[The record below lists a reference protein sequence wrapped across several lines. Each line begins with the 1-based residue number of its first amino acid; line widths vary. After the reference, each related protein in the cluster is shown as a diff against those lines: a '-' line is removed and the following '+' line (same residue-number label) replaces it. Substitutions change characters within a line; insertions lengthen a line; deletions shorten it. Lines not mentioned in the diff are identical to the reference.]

1 MRRARGV
8 PMYPS
13 STNNQALQGGSMKI
27 TRIGAAL
34 LVGTSFAAGCVAAT
48 RGGVVAAAAQGTD
61 QAQTYRLLSM
71 FSDVLERVQSDYV
84 EPVAG
89 RTLIDNAL
97 NGMLTGLDPHSAY
110 MTEPQWHDMQS
121 ETSGRF
127 GGIGLEVTE
136 NGGLLQVV
144 SPIDGTPAAAAGLK
158 PGDLITAVDGKTVEG
173 LSLNDAVT
181 EMRGAP
187 NTVLH
192 LIVKRIGVTDPIVL
206 ALTRQ
211 IIHIETVKSR
221 LIGDIGVI
229 RISEFTEQTDSG
241 LHAALKSLRADSGG
255 HLRGLI
261 LDMRN
266 DPGGLLDQ
274 AIAVSNDF
282 LGSGG
287 IVSTRGRHPDDN
299 HSWSAKPS
307 NDVSG
312 DLPVVVLTNNGTASA
327 AEIVAGALQDDRRA
341 LVLGTQSF
349 GKGSVQ
355 TLFPLPG
362 YGAIRLTT
370 ARYYTPSGRSIQG
383 IGITPNV
390 EVEQTREPAPHFA
403 PEHEA
408 DLRHILSVPGN
419 DKPAPAPI
427 ATALPAIAQQ
437 IPKLPPENWPAFDAT
452 KPATDFQLQQG
463 LVLVRAMAEGSKA
476 ASR

>member
-1 MRRARGV
+1 
-8 PMYPS
+8 
-13 STNNQALQGGSMKI
+13 MKI
-27 TRIGAAL
+27 TRTGVAL
-34 LVGTSFAAGCVAAT
+34 LVGASFGAGCIAASG
-48 RGGVVAAAAQGTD
+48 GGVLAAVAQGTD
-61 QAQTYRLLSM
+61 QQQTYRLLTL
-71 FSDVLERVQSDYV
+71 FGNVLDRVQADYV
-84 EPVAG
+84 EPVSG
-89 RTLIDNAL
+89 QTLIDNAL

-136 NGGLLQVV
+136 NSGLLQVV
-144 SPIDGTPAAAAGLK
+144 SPIDGTPAAEAGLR
-158 PGDLITAVDGKTVEG
+158 PGDLITSVNGKTVEG

-181 EMRGAP
+181 EMRGPP
-187 NTVLH
+187 NTIVH
-192 LIVKRIGVTDPIVL
+192 LIIKRPKVTDPIAL

-221 LIGDIGVI
+221 LIDDVGVI
-229 RISEFTEQTDSG
+229 RVSEFTEQTDSG
-241 LHAALKSLRADSGG
+241 LHAALKSLRAESGG

-282 LGSGG
+282 LVSGG
-287 IVSTRGRHPDDN
+287 IVATRGRHPDDN
-299 HSWSAKPS
+299 QSWSAKPN

-312 DLPVVVLTNNGTASA
+312 NLPIVVLTNNGTASA
-327 AEIVAGALQDDRRA
+327 AEIVAGALQDNHRA

-362 YGAIRLTT
+362 HGAIRLTT

-383 IGITPNV
+383 VGITPNV
-390 EVEQTREPAPHFA
+390 EVEQTRDPVPHFA

-408 DLRHILSVPGN
+408 DLRHILVNPDEQN
-419 DKPAPAPI
+419 PVPAPPLAD
-427 ATALPAIAQQ
+427 LPAGAQQ
-437 IPKLPPENWPAFDAT
+437 IPKLPPENWPAFDIA

-463 LVLVRAMAEGSKA
+463 LVLVREMGAWSKA
-476 ASR
+476 VSR

>member
-1 MRRARGV
+1 
-8 PMYPS
+8 
-13 STNNQALQGGSMKI
+13 MKI

-34 LVGTSFAAGCVAAT
+34 LVGTSFVAGGLVAS
-48 RGGVVAAAAQGTD
+48 GGGILAAAAQGTD
-61 QAQTYRLLSM
+61 QPQTYRLLSL
-71 FSDVLERVQSDYV
+71 FSNVLERVQADYV

-89 RTLIDNAL
+89 RTLINNAL

-110 MTEPQWHDMQS
+110 MTEAQWHDMQS
-121 ETSGRF
+121 ETAGKF

-144 SPIDGTPAAAAGLK
+144 APIDGTPAAAAGLK
-158 PGDLITAVDGKTVEG
+158 PGDLITAVNGKTVEG

-181 EMRGAP
+181 EMRGPP
-187 NTVLH
+187 NTILH
-192 LIVKRIGVTDPIVL
+192 LIVKRVGVDDPLVL
-206 ALTRQ
+206 TLTRQ

-241 LHAALKSLRADSGG
+241 LHAAMKSLRAESGG
-255 HLRGLI
+255 QLRGII
-261 LDMRN
+261 LDLRN

-282 LGSGG
+282 LDSGG
-287 IVSTRGRHPDDN
+287 IVSTRGRHPDDDQT
-299 HSWSAKPS
+299 WSAKPG

-312 DLPVVVLTNNGTASA
+312 NLPVVVLTNNGTASA
-327 AEIVAGALQDDRRA
+327 SEIVAGALQDDHRA

-390 EVEQTREPAPHFA
+390 EVEETHNPIPHFA

-408 DLRHILSVPGN
+408 DLRHILTVPGTS
-419 DKPAPAPI
+419 KPAPAPI
-427 ATALPAIAQQ
+427 ATALPPMAQA
-437 IPKLPPENWPAFDAT
+437 IPKLPPENWPAFDVA

-463 LVLVRAMAEGSKA
+463 LVLVRAMAAGSKA

>member
-1 MRRARGV
+1 
-8 PMYPS
+8 
-13 STNNQALQGGSMKI
+13 MKI
-27 TRIGAAL
+27 THIGVAL
-34 LVGTSFAAGCVAAT
+34 LVGTSFAAGCVAASG
-48 RGGVVAAAAQGTD
+48 GGVLAAAAQGTD
-61 QAQTYRLLSM
+61 QPPTYRLLSL
-71 FSDVLERVQSDYV
+71 FSNVLERVQADYV
-84 EPVAG
+84 EPVSG
-89 RTLIDNAL
+89 KTLIDNAL

-121 ETSGRF
+121 ETAGRF

-158 PGDLITAVDGKTVEG
+158 PGDLITAVNGKTVEG

-181 EMRGAP
+181 EMRGP
-187 NTVLH
+187 PSTVLH
-192 LIVKRIGVTDPIVL
+192 LIVKRVGVTDPIVL
-206 ALTRQ
+206 TLTRQ

-221 LIGDIGVI
+221 LAGDIGVI

-241 LHAALKSLRADSGG
+241 VRAALKSLRTESGG

-261 LDMRN
+261 LDLRN

-287 IVSTRGRHPDDN
+287 IVSTRGRHSDDDQT
-299 HSWSAKPS
+299 WSAKPG

-312 DLPVVVLTNNGTASA
+312 NLPVVVLTNNGTASA

-383 IGITPNV
+383 VGITPNV
-390 EVEQTREPAPHFA
+390 AVEETRDPPPHFA

-408 DLRHILSVPGN
+408 DLRHILTTPEAEKSVPAPP
-419 DKPAPAPI
+419 PAD
-427 ATALPAIAQQ
+427 LPAVAQQ
-437 IPKLPPENWPAFDAT
+437 IPKLPPENWPTFDVT

-463 LVLVRAMAEGSKA
+463 LVLVRAMAAGSKA

>member
-1 MRRARGV
+1 
-8 PMYPS
+8 
-13 STNNQALQGGSMKI
+13 MKI
-27 TRIGAAL
+27 THIGVAL
-34 LVGTSFAAGCVAAT
+34 LVGTSFAAG
-48 RGGVVAAAAQGTD
+48 GGVLAASAQGTD
-61 QAQTYRLLSM
+61 QPQTYRLLSL
-71 FSDVLERVQSDYV
+71 FNNVLERVQADYV
-84 EPVAG
+84 EPVTG
-89 RTLIDNAL
+89 KTLIDNAL

-110 MTEPQWHDMQS
+110 MTEQQWHDMQS

-144 SPIDGTPAAAAGLK
+144 SPIDGTPAAAAGLR
-158 PGDLITAVDGKTVEG
+158 PGDLITAVNGKTVEG

-181 EMRGAP
+181 EMRGPP
-187 NTVLH
+187 NTTLH
-192 LIVKRIGVTDPIVL
+192 LIVKRVGVNDPIVL
-206 ALTRQ
+206 TLTRQ
-211 IIHIETVKSR
+211 MIHIDTVKSS

-229 RISEFTEQTDSG
+229 RVSEFTEQTDSG
-241 LHAALKSLRADSGG
+241 LRAAFKSLRAESGG

-261 LDMRN
+261 LDLRN

-274 AIAVSNDF
+274 AVAVSNDF

-287 IVSTRGRHPDDN
+287 IVSTRGRHADDDQT
-299 HSWSAKPS
+299 WSAKPS

-312 DLPVVVLTNNGTASA
+312 NLPVVVLTNNGTASA

-355 TLFPLPG
+355 TLFPLSG
-362 YGAIRLTT
+362 GGAIRLTT
-370 ARYYTPSGRSIQG
+370 ARYFTPSGRSIQG
-383 IGITPNV
+383 VGITPNV
-390 EVEQTREPAPHFA
+390 EVEATRNPPPHFA

-408 DLRHILSVPGN
+408 DLRHVLTTPDAEKSI
-419 DKPAPAPI
+419 PAPPPAD
-427 ATALPAIAQQ
+427 LPAVAQQ
-437 IPKLPPENWPAFDAT
+437 IPKLPPENWPKFDVT

-463 LVLVRAMAEGSKA
+463 LVLVRAMAAGSKA

>member
-1 MRRARGV
+1 
-8 PMYPS
+8 
-13 STNNQALQGGSMKI
+13 MKI
-27 TRIGAAL
+27 THIGVAL
-34 LVGTSFAAGCVAAT
+34 LVGTSFAAGCVAASG
-48 RGGVVAAAAQGTD
+48 GGVLAAAAQGTD
-61 QAQTYRLLSM
+61 QPQTYRLLSL
-71 FSDVLERVQSDYV
+71 FNNVLERVQADYV
-84 EPVAG
+84 EPVGGKA
-89 RTLIDNAL
+89 LIDNAL

-110 MTEPQWHDMQS
+110 MTEAQWHDMQS
-121 ETSGRF
+121 ETAGRF

-144 SPIDGTPAAAAGLK
+144 SPIDGTPASAAGLK
-158 PGDLITAVDGKTVEG
+158 PGDLITAVNGKTVEG

-181 EMRGAP
+181 EMRGPP
-187 NTVLH
+187 NTTLH
-192 LIVKRIGVTDPIVL
+192 LIVKRLGVNDPIVL
-206 ALTRQ
+206 TLTRQ

-221 LIGDIGVI
+221 LAGDVGVI

-241 LHAALKSLRADSGG
+241 VRAALKSLRTESGG

-261 LDMRN
+261 VDLRN

-299 HSWSAKPS
+299 QTWSAKAS

-312 DLPVVVLTNNGTASA
+312 NLPVVVLTNNGTASA

-355 TLFPLPG
+355 TLFPMPG

-370 ARYYTPSGRSIQG
+370 ARYFTPSGRSIQG
-383 IGITPNV
+383 VGITPNV
-390 EVEQTREPAPHFA
+390 EVEETRNPPPHFA

-408 DLRHILSVPGN
+408 DLRHVLTTPDAEKSVPAPP
-419 DKPAPAPI
+419 PAD
-427 ATALPAIAQQ
+427 LPAVTQQ
-437 IPKLPPENWPAFDAT
+437 IPKLPPENWPTFDVT

-463 LVLVRAMAEGSKA
+463 LILVRAMAAGSKA

>member
-1 MRRARGV
+1 
-8 PMYPS
+8 
-13 STNNQALQGGSMKI
+13 MKI

-34 LVGTSFAAGCVAAT
+34 LVGTSFAAGGLVAS
-48 RGGVVAAAAQGTD
+48 GGGILAAAAQGAD
-61 QAQTYRLLSM
+61 QSQTYRLLSL
-71 FSDVLERVQSDYV
+71 FSNVLQRVQADYV
-84 EPVAG
+84 EPASG
-89 RTLIDNAL
+89 RTLIDHAL

-110 MTEPQWHDMQS
+110 MTEAQWHDMQS
-121 ETSGRF
+121 ETAGKF

-144 SPIDGTPAAAAGLK
+144 APIDGTPAAAAGLK
-158 PGDLITAVDGKTVEG
+158 PGDLITAVNGKTVEG

-181 EMRGAP
+181 EMRGSP
-187 NTVLH
+187 NTILH
-192 LIVKRIGVTDPIVL
+192 LIVKRVGVDNPIIL
-206 ALTRQ
+206 TLTRQ

-221 LIGDIGVI
+221 LIGDVGVI

-241 LHAALKSLRADSGG
+241 LHAALKSLRAESGG
-255 HLRGLI
+255 QLRGII
-261 LDMRN
+261 LDLRN

-287 IVSTRGRHPDDN
+287 IVSTRGRHPDDDQT
-299 HSWSAKPS
+299 WSAKPS

-312 DLPVVVLTNNGTASA
+312 NLPVVVLTNNGTASA
-327 AEIVAGALQDDRRA
+327 SEIVAGALQDDHRA

-390 EVEQTREPAPHFA
+390 EVEETRNPVPHFA

-408 DLRHILSVPGN
+408 DLRHILTVPGN
-419 DKPAPAPI
+419 NKPPPAPI
-427 ATALPAIAQQ
+427 ATALPAVAQQ
-437 IPKLPPENWPAFDAT
+437 IPKLPPENWPAFDVD

-463 LVLVRAMAEGSKA
+463 LVLVRAMAAGSKA